1 MPIVVQRDTEFEQL
15 KDSIRA
21 DTKGRVVL
29 GRDYSGKNYRVSK
42 SANGEILLTP
52 VVSIPEQDMW
62 LYKNPQAL
70 AAFQQGWRRLAQV
83 KLRQAKTSRSTQTT
97 ILRTSRHGVPHCSHE
112 ICCQSDGRTSA

>member
-1 MPIVVQRDTEFEQL
+1 MPIVVQRNTEFEQI

-70 AAFQQGWRRLAQV
+70 AAFQQGLAE
-83 KLRQAKTSRSTQTT
+83 A
-97 ILRTSRHGVPHCSHE
+97 
-112 ICCQSDGRTSA
+112 SAGEVRAGEDFSQYADDNIEDE